1 MGKGGE
7 TKDLM
12 GRTNE
17 FSLGKTDGLFGDK
30 MGDRKFV
37 IMFVNAGASTH
48 LPLLSS

>member
-12 GRTNE
+12 GRRNE
-17 FSLGKTDGLFGDK
+17 FSLGKTDGFLGGK

-37 IMFVNAGASTH
+37 IMFVNTSASTH